1 MTRTKLQAMLDARC
15 PRCREGQ
22 IFTHPWWQVGKFSRM
37 HERCPHCDLR
47 YETEPGLFFGAM
59 FISYAVSV
67 GIMVGMGAVIYFA
80 FNDPD
85 NVWLYYVLP
94 ITLVSLVA
102 VPFNFRISR
111 VVMLHLFAGVSYD
124 SRLSESERPSS

>member
-1 MTRTKLQAMLDARC
+1 MRTKLQAMLDARC
-15 PRCREGQ
+15 PRCREGKL
-22 IFTHPWWQVGKFSRM
+22 FTHPWWKVSHFSKM
-37 HERCPHCDLR
+37 HEHCPRCGLR

-67 GIMVGMGAVIYFA
+67 GIMVGLGAAVFLM
-80 FNDPD
+80 FDDPD
-85 NVWLYYVLP
+85 NIWLYYVIP

-111 VVMLHLFAGVSYD
+111 VLMLHLFAGVPYD
-124 SRLSESERPSS
+124 PSHSESSPR